1 MRSAPGAG
9 VFSVGDVRD
18 GSVKRVASTV
28 GEGSMAVKFVHEV
41 LAEQDSFSRR
51 VQVNAWNF
59 GVCLRNAYKVL
70 APV

>member
-1 MRSAPGAG
+1 
-9 VFSVGDVRD
+9 
-18 GSVKRVASTV
+18 
-28 GEGSMAVKFVHEV
+28 MAVKFVHEV